1 MLQQFWKYVDFS
13 FFLIALCV
21 LCVCVC
27 VLQCLNYLT
36 LPSCLFLSLPYTHIC
51 IAVCVTLLFAFQF
64 DLQPCFC
71 FEKSDLGRNSNHLQ
85 SENFICLIG
94 RCGCSS
100 QSSRTFCRSASRTVQ
115 RLMQQSKNLE
125 IRVRFYLQF
134 HHSYVVVYNEGN
146 NCYSIQKGGVT
157 PLSKGVWL

>member
-1 MLQQFWKYVDFS
+1 MIMVIGINVQLFASSFECSGGLIECSSSFGNMWILVFS
-13 FFLIALCV
+13 LLPCV
-21 LCVCVC
+21 CCVCVCVC

-36 LPSCLFLSLPYTHIC
+36 LRSCLFLSLPYTHIC

-64 DLQPCFC
+64 TLQPCFC

-100 QSSRTFCRSASRTVQ
+100 ESSRTFCRSASRTVQ

-125 IRVRFYLQF
+125 IRVRFY
-134 HHSYVVVYNEGN
+134 H
-146 NCYSIQKGGVT
+146 
-157 PLSKGVWL
+157 